1 MAVNFPDSPSNGDTH
16 VVGGVT
22 YTYNSTKNAWETI
35 GGAITTTGSGDT
47 PPANP
52 ADGDLWFNSSSAE
65 LSVRYN
71 DGTSSQWVVVSGA
84 AGPPGTDGSSPNLS
98 AVAEDILPDA
108 DSSRSLGSASKKWKD
123 LFLSGDTISL
133 GSIKLK
139 DAGGSLKVE
148 TSAGAD
154 VSPGGTKIYANLAAF
169 PASGNAAGDI
179 GFATDTKASYMWD
192 GVAWQRISIGSQIGP
207 RYTTTPSVSHQ
218 LTQDGTTST
227 ITAVAVDETGFP
239 VTYDWDAFS
248 GSTLYNDDSLPPQL
262 TALANNN
269 GVFTLT
275 PSTVEAKTGNFSFRV
290 KASDGVLVTP
300 AISSVSL
307 AFKTVITIASRQ
319 TRGSTYV
326 EPTSTGET
334 LFWATNTAAGSNY
347 NYFPEGD
354 TVAASGM
361 STGKRYIEA
370 KLTTIHTGTA
380 PTEWLIGLAER
391 DTAYA
396 NGTGGGYNGGNVVY
410 VYHYNGNH
418 YGTLA
423 GGADVSSGLG
433 GYVLNDVMQ
442 IAYDTD
448 AGKVWMGKNDT
459 WSTVSGDPGAG
470 GAGISIPHTNNGYA
484 FVVASGTTATVSA
497 TFTWGGEDYTKP
509 TGFSHF

>member
-71 DGTSSQWVVVSGA
+71 DGTSSQWVAVSGV
-84 AGPPGTDGSSPNLS
+84 AGPPGTAGSSPNLS

-133 GSIKLK
+133 GGIKLK

-207 RYTTTPSVSHQ
+207 RYTTTPSGSHN
-218 LTQDGTTST
+218 LTQDGTAST
-227 ITAVAVDETGFP
+227 ITAVAVDESGFP

-248 GSTLYNDDSLPPQL
+248 GSTIYNDDSLPPQL
-262 TALANNN
+262 ASITKSN

-275 PSTVEAKTGNFSFRV
+275 PSTAEANAGNFSFRV

-300 AISSVSL
+300 AISSVDLS
-307 AFKTVITIASRQ
+307 FRTTITIAARQ
-319 TRGSTYV
+319 TRGSNYV
-326 EPTSTGET
+326 EPTSTGVT
-334 LFWATNTAAGSNY
+334 LFWATNAASSGNY
-347 NYFPEGD
+347 NYFPEGA
-354 TVAASGM
+354 TASASGM
-361 STGKRYIEA
+361 PTGKRYIEA
-370 KLTTIHTGTA
+370 KWTTQISGGA
-380 PTEWLIGLAER
+380 AFMVGVAER
-391 DTAYA
+391 TTAYGNSSGGGYTGSNVIYLHSNNA
-396 NGTGGGYNGGNVVY
+396 AHYGTGGTG
-410 VYHYNGNH
+410 
-418 YGTLA
+418 
-423 GGADVSSGLG
+423 VSSGISAF
-433 GYVLNDVMQ
+433 VVNDVWQ

-459 WSTVSGDPGAG
+459 WSSVSGDPSAG
-470 GAGISIPHTNNGYA
+470 GAGISLSHANNGYA
-484 FVVASGTTATVSA
+484 FVIASGTNSTISSSL
-497 TFTWGGEDYTKP
+497 TWGGEDYTKP